1 MVVKNSSKKGS
12 LKAKRK
18 VPGWDNK
25 VLAQMLDE
33 EWDF

>member
-1 MVVKNSSKKGS
+1 MVLKNSSKKGS

-18 VPGWDNK
+18 AGWDNK

-33 EWDF
+33 KWNF

>member
-1 MVVKNSSKKGS
+1 MVLKNSLKKGS

-18 VPGWDNK
+18 AAGWDNK

-33 EWDF
+33 EWNF